1 MVNLCQVLILRKWY
15 NHIDKPS
22 SDGTQEHIK
31 STGGET
37 MFKNQRYLTR
47 GVQSEIPIELQLF
60 MWRCIDGLPE
70 ECDYFQ
76 VFRLENINGKQ
87 KITHFSEQP
96 EYHREYLIQTGNP
109 ITAKVY
115 IIDSDTYST
124 MLLAEEY

>member
-1 MVNLCQVLILRKWY
+1 
-15 NHIDKPS
+15 
-22 SDGTQEHIK
+22 
-31 STGGET
+31 

-47 GVQSEIPIELQLF
+47 GVQAEIPLELQLF
-60 MWRCIDGLPE
+60 MWSYIDGLPE

-76 VFRLENINGKQ
+76 VFRLENIDGIQ

-96 EYHREYLIQTGNP
+96 EYHREYLIPTDKP

-115 IIDSDTYST
+115 IIDSDKYST